1 MKNRIKQIAAAA
13 MAFFVLFVLTVGVF
27 GEKVTYSNDKN
38 SGVRDEIC
46 LSLEGTGADTYYT
59 GEYTYEKLSSLTE
72 AELLAALR
80 NLMTA
85 THKYKSTYAES
96 RDLATKTDCEG
107 GDGKIVLLYTSSKV
121 EFSDFIGSGSIGWN
135 REHVWPKSLGG
146 FDNSGAGA
154 DLHHVRPDDVT
165 TNAKRGNLKFGNVTG
180 GSEVKGS
187 SLVSGALGGYSAGG
201 YFEPLDN
208 VKGDVARICL
218 YVYVR
223 YGAEFSKCSSIT
235 NVFESV
241 DILLEWCESDPV
253 DTWEMGRNEVVG
265 KIQGNRNVFIDYPE
279 YAWLIFGREVPD
291 NMSTPSGMAKIPPQI
306 TAEITVSVSEA
317 ETTAEITVEQTEIET
332 TSDIAIELTDRE
344 ETSAPT
350 STETVPTNEKGCGG
364 FNSCAL
370 LVLIPISCVCMKKKR
385 K

>member
-1 MKNRIKQIAAAA
+1 MKKITARMASAIMILLIISTIAVS
-13 MAFFVLFVLTVGVF
+13 AFA
-27 GEKVTYSNDKN
+27 EKKTYSDSLN
-38 SGVRDEIC
+38 SGIRDEIC
-46 LSLEGTGADTYYT
+46 LSLDGTGAESYYS
-59 GEYTYEKLSSLTE
+59 GNEYEKLSAMSD

-80 NLMTA
+80 SLMTV
-85 THKYKSTYAES
+85 THTYKSTYAES

-107 GDGKIVLLYTSSKV
+107 ENGKIVLLYTSNTV

-146 FDNSGAGA
+146 FENSGAGA

-165 TNAKRGNLKFGNVTG
+165 TNAKRGNLKFGNAAG

-187 SLVSGALGGYSAGG
+187 TLVSGALGGYATGT

-223 YGAEFSKCSSIT
+223 YGAELSKCSSIT

-241 DILLEWCESDPV
+241 DVLLEWCESDPV

-279 YAWLIFGREVPD
+279 YAWLVFGREVPE
-291 NMSTPSGMAKIPPQI
+291 NMTTPSGMAMKKEE
-306 TAEITVSVSEA
+306 TTSEV
-317 ETTAEITVEQTEIET
+317 TTAEITASVTEEVTGEAEVETTEEIVETLEETYNTPDTTVSETEI
-332 TSDIAIELTDRE
+332 AE
-344 ETSAPT
+344 ES
-350 STETVPTNEKGCGG
+350 GCGA
-364 FNSCAL
+364 FSSCAFFA
-370 LVLIPISCVCMKKKR
+370 LIPAGIFVKKKR

>member
-1 MKNRIKQIAAAA
+1 MKINVKRLTALAAVLLLLSTLCLN
-13 MAFFVLFVLTVGVF
+13 AFA
-27 GEKVTYSNDKN
+27 EKVTYSDTQN
-38 SGVRDEIC
+38 SGVRGEIC
-46 LSLEGTGADTYYT
+46 LSLDGTGAAAYYS
-59 GEYTYEKLSSLTE
+59 GENSYEKLSSLAE
-72 AELLAALR
+72 GELLASLR
-80 NLMTA
+80 SLMTS
-85 THKYKSTYAES
+85 THKYKSSYAES

-165 TNAKRGNLKFGNVTG
+165 TNAKRGNLKFGNVSSG
-180 GSEVKGS
+180 AEVKGS

-223 YGAEFSKCSSIT
+223 YGGELSKCSSIT

-241 DILLEWCESDPV
+241 DVLLEWCESDPV

-279 YAWLIFGREVPD
+279 YAFLLFGREVPAD
-291 NMSTPSGMAKIPPQI
+291 MTTPSGMAKNPPQTTEEI
-306 TAEITVSVSEA
+306 TASVTEEKTEA
-317 ETTAEITVEQTEIET
+317 ESTTGSESILTAPAATTPDDGITEP
-332 TSDIAIELTDRE
+332 AI
-344 ETSAPT
+344 
-350 STETVPTNEKGCGG
+350 EKGCA
-364 FNSCAL
+364 SASAYSL
-370 LVLIPISCVCMKKKR
+370 IIMLIPLAFAVKR
-385 K
+385 KD